1 MEMRPTTL
9 PGCYEII
16 PPVFCDERGSFVKT
30 FHFDTFVKH
39 GLNTEWKEE
48 YYSVSKLG
56 VLRGLHFQLP
66 PHDHEK
72 LVYCTD
78 GGVFDVIVDLRVGSP
93 AYGKHVIV
101 ELTAEKA
108 NMVYLP
114 RGLAH
119 GFYVT
124 APSATMLYKVSTQYA
139 PAHDTGLLWNSVGID
154 WTDDNPVLS
163 DRDKSFTAFCDF
175 ISPFSFSE

>member
-1 MEMRPTTL
+1 MELNLTVI
-9 PGCYEII
+9 PGCYEIA
-16 PPVFCDERGSFVKT
+16 PPVFRDERGSFIKT
-30 FHFDTFVKH
+30 FHKDEFIKH
-39 GLNTEWKEE
+39 GLATEWKEE
-48 YYSVSKLG
+48 YYSVSKHR

-72 LVYCTD
+72 LIYCTE
-78 GGVFDVIVDLRVGSP
+78 GGVMDVIIDLRVGSP
-93 AYGKHVIV
+93 AYGKYVAV

-114 RGLAH
+114 RGVAH

-139 PAHDTGLLWNSVGID
+139 QAHDTGLLWNSVGID
-154 WTDDNPVLS
+154 WPDDKPVLS
-163 DRDKSFTAFCDF
+163 DRDKSFSAFCDF
-175 ISPFSFSE
+175 ISPFSFSG

>member
-1 MEMRPTTL
+1 MKFIETKL
-9 PGCYEII
+9 KGAFII
-16 PPVFCDERGSFVKT
+16 TPDPIEDERGVFVKV
-30 FHFDTFVKH
+30 FQEGVFKEH
-39 GLNTEWKEE
+39 GLTTEWREE
-48 YYSVSKLG
+48 YYSVSRRG

-78 GGVFDVIVDLRVGSP
+78 GGVLDVVVDLRVGSP
-93 AYGKHVIV
+93 AYGKHVII

-108 NMVYLP
+108 NMIYIP

-124 APSATMLYKVSTQYA
+124 TPSATMLYKLATQYA
-139 PAHDTGLLWNSVGID
+139 QSHDTGILWNSVGID
-154 WTDDNPVLS
+154 WPDANPVLS
-163 DRDKSFTAFCDF
+163 SRDKSFSAFSDF
-175 ISPFSFSE
+175 KSPFSF